1 MPYALFCDDAKLSRS
16 YPTEADVWKLAR
28 DSGLVTD
35 IETKAAQPTPRRVLD
50 NDYEIRP
57 CEAEPGECPEK
68 NKVAAREEKDFQLEL
83 KSPKS
88 EPNEDLSPL
97 KRSA

>member
-1 MPYALFCDDAKLSRS
+1 MPYALFCDDAKLSKS

-35 IETKAAQPTPRRVLD
+35 VEAKDAQPTPRRVLD
-50 NDYEIRP
+50 NDYAIRP
-57 CEAEPGECPEK
+57 CEADPGECPEK
-68 NKVAAREEKDFQLEL
+68 NKVDAREEKDFQLEL
-83 KSPKS
+83 KSAKS
-88 EPNEDLSPL
+88 EPNEIHTPQ

>member
-1 MPYALFCDDAKLSRS
+1 MPYALFCDDAKLSKS

-35 IETKAAQPTPRRVLD
+35 VEAKDAQPTPRRVLD

-57 CEAEPGECPEK
+57 CEADPGECPEK
-68 NKVAAREEKDFQLEL
+68 NKVDAREEKDFQLEL
-83 KSPKS
+83 KSAKS
-88 EPNEDLSPL
+88 EPNEIHTPQ

>member
-1 MPYALFCDDAKLSRS
+1 MPYALFCDDAKLSKS

-35 IETKAAQPTPRRVLD
+35 VEAKAAQPMPRRVLD

-68 NKVAAREEKDFQLEL
+68 NKVDAREEKDFQLDL
-83 KSPKS
+83 KSQKS
-88 EPNEDLSPL
+88 EPDEVHALH